1 MKEQNNLDLMK
12 YIFGGL
18 FVITQRWKNI
28 GDRYLQNEN
37 LTTAQWLLL
46 AILVKNFDNPPTLSQ
61 AAEAMGTSRQ
71 NVKQIALKLE
81 KRGFLQLIADTSDNR
96 ILRLYM
102 TKHSRLFWEQREEKD
117 DLNVA
122 VIFTGLTD
130 DEIKIMYGI
139 VRKLERQT
147 VKMAGPKRLL

>member
-18 FVITQRWKNI
+18 FVVTQRWKNI
-28 GDRYLQNEN
+28 GDRYLQKEN
-37 LTTAQWLLL
+37 LTTVQWLLL
-46 AILVKNFDNPPTLSQ
+46 AILVKKFDNPPTLSQ

-81 KRGFLQLIADTSDNR
+81 KKGFLQLIAETSDNR

-102 TKHSRLFWEQREEKD
+102 TKQSRLFWEEREEKD

-130 DEIKIMYGI
+130 DEIANVQPNLIRPESGSQQ
-139 VRKLERQT
+139 VEE
-147 VKMAGPKRLL
+147 P

>member
-28 GDRYLQNEN
+28 GDRYLQKEN
-37 LTTAQWLLL
+37 LTTVQWLLL
-46 AILVKNFDNPPTLSQ
+46 AILEKRFDNPPTLSQ

-71 NVKQIALKLE
+71 NVKQVALKLE

-96 ILRLYM
+96 IRRLYM
-102 TKHSRLFWEQREEKD
+102 TKQSRLFWEQREEKD
-117 DLNVA
+117 DLNLA
-122 VIFTGLTD
+122 VLFTGLTD

-147 VKMAGPKRLL
+147 VKMAGPRKLL